1 MEERGKMVASG
12 VLDQMIQEAGGSRE
26 RFQMMVLQM
35 VIQAIR
41 LGRRSVPE
49 D

>member
-12 VLDQMIQEAGGSRE
+12 LLDQISQEAGGTRE
-26 RFQMMVLQM
+26 RFQMMLVLM
-35 VIQAIR
+35 VKQAIR
-41 LGRRSVPE
+41 LGRRSGPE